1 MPMIKTQLLR
11 FLSFYAHFGDFG
23 LLIEKIQKR
32 KKVTQTIFLKKL
44 KIFVIRKVGF
54 PKLFFFSILKDY
66 RTLNI

>member
-32 KKVTQTIFLKKL
+32 KKVTQTIFLKKIKNL
-44 KIFVIRKVGF
+44 CYKEGWFSQIIFF
-54 PKLFFFSILKDY
+54 
-66 RTLNI
+66 LNIERLPYP

>member
-32 KKVTQTIFLKKL
+32 KKVTQTIFKK
-44 KIFVIRKVGF
+44 K
-54 PKLFFFSILKDY
+54 
-66 RTLNI
+66 N